1 MMGGRFDAENHWD
14 FAGEGAASMATI
26 EATLPTLSNGHNG
39 HVEEIEAVELTGA
52 QIVCKALEEEGVDIV
67 FGYPGGAVIPLY
79 DALPKAGFHHVLTRF
94 EQWAAL
100 AADGYARA
108 TGRVGVC
115 MATSGP
121 GATNLVTGLANAQ
134 LDSVPV
140 VAITGQVVQP
150 LIGKDAFQECDITGI
165 TLPVTKHNYLVTR
178 IQDIAPTI
186 KEAFYL
192 AKTGRPGPVL
202 VDIPKSLFIAK
213 THYKPAKLKDRRGYQ
228 PTTSPNMRQVKLA
241 ADAINKAEKPLFM
254 AGHGIMLAGAVD
266 GFAKLVEKTGIP
278 VAFTLL
284 GQGCYPESKPL
295 ALGLMGMHG
304 HREVNKALEEAD
316 LLVNIG
322 ARFDDRATGKIS
334 GFAPKAEVVHVDID
348 PAEIGKNVE
357 TNVPVVGD
365 AREVIDLL
373 IDLVEE
379 KQHDE
384 WTAWIESQRNYVL
397 EAALEDR
404 PETPEPYTI
413 IKAISAAS
421 NGEAIYSTDV
431 GQHQM
436 WAAQHLGLDYPN
448 RWLSSGGLGT
458 MGYGL
463 PAAIGAKLGCPD
475 KEVWAICGDGGFQM
489 SLNEL
494 ATCTQEGIDI
504 KIAVLNNGYLGMVR
518 QWQDLFQGKN
528 YSEVKINGPDFV
540 KLAEAYGVTGIRV
553 ETDAELMPAIQ
564 KARETPGTVVV
575 EFVIEPEANVWPI
588 VPQGASNS
596 EMLHRYED
604 R

>member
-1 MMGGRFDAENHWD
+1 
-14 FAGEGAASMATI
+14 MATT
-26 EATLPTLSNGHNG
+26 EATLPKLSNGLNG
-39 HVEEIEAVELTGA
+39 HIEEIAAVELTGA
-52 QIVCKALEEEGVDIV
+52 EIVCKALEAEGVDIV

-79 DALPKAGFHHVLTRF
+79 DALPRAGFHHVLTRF

-108 TGRVGVC
+108 TGKVGVC

-192 AKTGRPGPVL
+192 AKSGRPGPVL
-202 VDIPKSLFIAK
+202 VDIPKSLFVSRMI
-213 THYKPAKLKDRRGYQ
+213 YKPGKLRDRRGYQ

-241 ADAINKAEKPLFM
+241 AEAMNKAEKPIFM
-254 AGHGIMLAGAVD
+254 AGHGILLSGAEES
-266 GFAKLVEKTGIP
+266 FAALVEKTGIP

-284 GQGCYPESKPL
+284 GQGSYPESQPL

-304 HREVNKALEEAD
+304 HREVNKALDEAD

-322 ARFDDRATGKIS
+322 ARFDDRATGKVS
-334 GFAPKAEVVHVDID
+334 GFAPNAKIVHVDID

-357 TNVPVVGD
+357 TKVPVVGD
-365 AREVIDLL
+365 AKEVLDLL
-373 IDLVEE
+373 VDLVDERR
-379 KQHDE
+379 HDE
-384 WTAWIESQRNYVL
+384 WISWIESQRNFVL

-413 IKAISAAS
+413 IKAIAEATR
-421 NGEAIYSTDV
+421 GKAIYATDV

-436 WAAQHLGLDYPN
+436 WAAQHLGLDHPN
-448 RWLSSGGLGT
+448 NWLTSGGLGT

-463 PAAIGAKLGCPD
+463 PAAVGAKIGCPD

-494 ATCTQEGIDI
+494 ATCVQEGIDV

-518 QWQDLFQGKN
+518 QWQDLFHGKN

-553 ETDAELMPAIQ
+553 ETDAELLPAIQ
-564 KARETPGTVVV
+564 RARETPGTVVV
-575 EFVIEPEANVWPI
+575 EFIIEPEANVWPI

-596 EMLHRYED
+596 EMLHQYED
-604 R
+604 K

>member
-1 MMGGRFDAENHWD
+1 
-14 FAGEGAASMATI
+14 MATI

-39 HVEEIEAVELTGA
+39 HVEEIAAVELTGA
-52 QIVCKALEEEGVDIV
+52 QIVCKALEAEGVEIV

-108 TGRVGVC
+108 TGKVGVC

-140 VAITGQVVQP
+140 VAITGQVVQN

-192 AKTGRPGPVL
+192 AQTGRPGPVL
-202 VDIPKSLFIAK
+202 VDIPKSLFVAK
-213 THYKPAKLKDRRGYQ
+213 MHYKPAKLRDRRGYQ
-228 PTTSPNMRQVKLA
+228 PTISPNMRQVKLA

-254 AGHGIMLAGAVD
+254 AGHGILLSGAEE
-266 GFAKLVEKTGIP
+266 GFARLVEKTGIP

-284 GQGCYPESKPL
+284 GQGSYPESKPL
-295 ALGLMGMHG
+295 SLGLMGMHG
-304 HREVNKALEEAD
+304 HRETNKALEEAD

-334 GFAPKAEVVHVDID
+334 GFAPNALVVHVDID

-357 TNVPVVGD
+357 TKVPVVGD
-365 AREVIDLL
+365 AKEVIDLL

-379 KQHDE
+379 KNHDE
-384 WTAWIESQRNYVL
+384 WMAWIESQRNYVL

-404 PETPEPYTI
+404 PDTPEPYTI
-413 IKAISAAS
+413 IKAISEAS
-421 NGEAIYSTDV
+421 RGEAIYSTDV

-448 RWLSSGGLGT
+448 QWLTSGGLGT

-463 PAAIGAKLGCPD
+463 PAAVGAKLGCPE

-494 ATCTQEGIDI
+494 ATCVQEGIDV

-553 ETDAELMPAIQ
+553 TKDEELMPAIQ

-588 VPQGASNS
+588 VPQGASN
-596 EMLHRYED
+596 
-604 R
+604 

>member
-1 MMGGRFDAENHWD
+1 
-14 FAGEGAASMATI
+14 MATI
-26 EATLPTLSNGHNG
+26 EATLPTLTNGQNG
-39 HVEEIEAVELTGA
+39 HVAEIEAVELNGA
-52 QIVCKALEEEGVDIV
+52 QIVCKALEAEGVEIV

-79 DALPKAGFHHVLTRF
+79 DALPEAGFHHVLTRF

-108 TGRVGVC
+108 TGKVGVC

-121 GATNLVTGLANAQ
+121 GATNLVTGLANSM

-192 AKTGRPGPVL
+192 AQSGRPGPVL

-213 THYKPAKLKDRRGYQ
+213 ATYKPAKLKERRGYQ
-228 PTTSPNMRQVKLA
+228 PTTSPNMRQIKLA
-241 ADAINKAEKPLFM
+241 AEAINKAQKPLFM
-254 AGHGIMLAGAVD
+254 AGHGIMLSGAEQE
-266 GFAKLVEKTGIP
+266 FAKLVEKTGIP

-284 GQGCYPESKPL
+284 GQGSYPESQPL

-304 HREVNKALEEAD
+304 HREVNKALDEAD

-322 ARFDDRATGKIS
+322 ARFDDRATGRIS
-334 GFAPKAEVVHVDID
+334 GFAPNANVVHIDID
-348 PAEIGKNVE
+348 PAEIGKNVV

-365 AREVIDLL
+365 AKDVIELL

-379 KQHDE
+379 RHHDE
-384 WTAWIESQRNYVL
+384 WVAWIESQRNYVM

-413 IKAISAAS
+413 IKALAEAS
-421 NGEAIYSTDV
+421 KGEAIYATDV

-448 RWLSSGGLGT
+448 RWLTSGGLGT

-463 PAAIGAKLGCPD
+463 PAAIGAKIGCPD
-475 KEVWAICGDGGFQM
+475 KEVWAIVGDGGFQM

-494 ATCTQEGIDI
+494 ATCVQEGIDV
-504 KIAVLNNGYLGMVR
+504 KIAVFNNGYLGMVR
-518 QWQDLFQGKN
+518 QWQDLFHGKN
-528 YSEVKINGPDFV
+528 YSEVKIYGPDFV
-540 KLAEAYGVTGIRV
+540 KLAESYGVTGIRV
-553 ETDAELMPAIQ
+553 STDAELMPAIQ
-564 KARETPGTVVV
+564 RARETPGTVVV

-596 EMLHRYED
+596 AMLHRYED